1 MTPSTNVLQI
11 QPMLK
16 SKAAHSIQKMASD
29 FGEGNI
35 DINNRY
41 IPHLKCYISAVS
53 YAILSN
59 LDQLKFDNTNS
70 NGAIAAA
77 ESTNERTYSNIN
89 NPAINDVT
97 RVNNFVQ
104 QVR

>member
-41 IPHLKCYISAVS
+41 IPHLTELHKMLYKCCF
-53 YAILSN
+53 LRHPF
-59 LDQLKFDNTNS
+59 KFRS
-70 NGAIAAA
+70 I
-77 ESTNERTYSNIN
+77 EI
-89 NPAINDVT
+89 
-97 RVNNFVQ
+97 
-104 QVR
+104 